1 MADHDKTDEEG
12 GRGPSRRSA
21 EVKEF
26 RAAGRGKP
34 CPICGHPVDVA
45 YRPFCSKRCADLDLG
60 RWLREDYRIPAEE
73 PPDGAEDGGEQGAD
87 VPRQEDGR
95 S

>member
-1 MADHDKTDEEG
+1 MAEETDRG
-12 GRGPSRRSA
+12 GGSERPSA

-26 RAAGRGKP
+26 KAAGRGKN
-34 CPICGHPVDVA
+34 CPMCARPVHVT

-73 PPDGAEDGGEQGAD
+73 PPDSAEDAQNPDVDEASQGRA
-87 VPRQEDGR
+87 
-95 S
+95 